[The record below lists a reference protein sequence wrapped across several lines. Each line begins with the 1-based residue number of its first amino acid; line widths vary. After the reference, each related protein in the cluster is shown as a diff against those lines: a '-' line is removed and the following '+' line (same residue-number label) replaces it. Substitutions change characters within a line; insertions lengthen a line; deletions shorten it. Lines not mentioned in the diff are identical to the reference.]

1 MTKES
6 LEIALIAHNAK
17 KEELIDLI
25 IANLSFFLSNGVQIY
40 STNNT
45 GRKIQELG
53 IEVVRYNSGPLGGDA
68 QIASMVVGGDCDM
81 VIFLR
86 DPLDKH
92 PHDPDIAM
100 LLRLCDVHNVP
111 IATNSSSANL
121 LLNGLSLQLESLQ
134 KKESQLR
141 DSNQLNY
148 PN

>member
-111 IATNSSSANL
+111 IATNLSSANL

-134 KKESQLR
+134 KKSVPIKGL
-141 DSNQLNY
+141 
-148 PN
+148 

>member
-1 MTKES
+1 M
-6 LEIALIAHNAK
+6 EIALIAHNAK

>member
-1 MTKES
+1 MIKES

-111 IATNSSSANL
+111 IATNLSSANL

-134 KKESQLR
+134 KKEPQLR